1 MMSPI
6 VRRVLWVRGL
16 RAFGDGFVSL
26 LLPVYLI
33 ALGFGPLQVGAL
45 ATTTLLGSGV
55 LTLVVGM
62 NAGRFRYR
70 SLLVAAATLMAVT
83 GAAFSLVADFWPLL
97 LVAFVGTL
105 NPSSGDVSVF
115 LPLEHA
121 VLAHVAEDRQRT
133 ALFARYSL
141 TGALVGA
148 LGALFAGAPE
158 IVAKM
163 MEIDSKI
170 LLQLMFAL

>member
-1 MMSPI
+1 MQSSV

-45 ATTTLLGSGV
+45 ATSTLLGSGV
-55 LTLVVGM
+55 LTLAVGM
-62 NAGRFRYR
+62 RARRHGYR
-70 SLLVAAATLMAVT
+70 SLLMAAAALMAAT

-97 LVAFVGTL
+97 LIAFVGTL

-121 VLAHVAEDRQRT
+121 VISHAVTDSDRT
-133 ALFARYSL
+133 AVFARYSL
-141 TGALVGA
+141 V
-148 LGALFAGAPE
+148 
-158 IVAKM
+158 
-163 MEIDSKI
+163 
-170 LLQLMFAL
+170 